1 MHLQVRDETGWTSI
15 ASGTTDADGRVKR
28 LGPERLTAGDYRL
41 RFDTDAYFASTGRD
55 PFFTEVLLT
64 FRLDPADE
72 HYHVPLLLS
81 PFAFSAY
88 RGS

>member
-1 MHLQVRDETGWTSI
+1 MHRITFDTGGYFAGRGVATFYPEVTV
-15 ASGTTDADGRVKR
+15 AFDVTDAV
-28 LGPERLTAGDYRL
+28 A
-41 RFDTDAYFASTGRD
+41 
-55 PFFTEVLLT
+55 
-64 FRLDPADE
+64 